1 VFAQHS
7 LTVVD
12 VDRLT
17 THGGSLRIHA
27 CHSAAGRHRT
37 ERYHDVM
44 AEELAAGLAEGATYE
59 RFGAAVIE
67 VKCDVLEFLIS
78 ARREGKTVV
87 GYGAP
92 AKGNTLLNYCGVGPE
107 LMRFTVDRSPHKQG
121 RYLPGSQIPIFAPE
135 QILAVRPD
143 YVFILPWNL
152 RAEIVEQMHAVRE
165 WGGRFIVP
173 IPRVEVL

>member
-1 VFAQHS
+1 VFAHHG
-7 LTVVD
+7 LKVVD
-12 VDRLT
+12 VDRLA
-17 THGGSLRIHA
+17 THGGSLRIYA
-27 CHSAAGRHRT
+27 SHSTAGLQST
-37 ERYHDVM
+37 ARYHDVI
-44 AEELAAGLAEGATYE
+44 AEELAAGLAEAATYE
-59 RFGAAVIE
+59 RFGAAVIG

-78 ARREGKTVV
+78 ALREGKTVV

-92 AKGNTLLNYCGVGPE
+92 AKGNTLLNYCGVGTE

-135 QILAVRPD
+135 HIMTARPD

-152 RAEIVEQMHAVRE
+152 RDEIVEQMHAVRE
-165 WGGRFIVP
+165 WGGRFVVP